1 MHDILRE
8 RLMRKI
14 ESLPEEQVYQMLD
27 YIEFLEAKYGSDA
40 DEETSGLRRFAEAME
55 DKLRKRS
62 VSPAKVREAF
72 QLLSA
77 ADRVLSN
84 VSSAGRKL
92 MEELT
97 PVPDKDAGKRE
108 QLAADEDSG
117 KRDHA
122 AADEGSGKEDH
133 SAADEDSE
141 KRDHPAADEDSGKRD
156 DSEVDELSEKP
167 EPSAVDEGSEEHEHS
182 VVDEISEKHA
192 HPAVDEVS
200 VEGEFPEVEG

>member
-27 YIEFLEAKYGSDA
+27 YIEFLEAKYGSGS

-55 DKLRKRS
+55 DKLRKKS
-62 VSPAKVREAF
+62 VSPAKLREAF

-97 PVPDKDAGKRE
+97 PVPDEGRGKRE
-108 QLAADEDSG
+108 QLAADE
-117 KRDHA
+117 
-122 AADEGSGKEDH
+122 GSGKH
-133 SAADEDSE
+133 
-141 KRDHPAADEDSGKRD
+141 DHPAADEDSGKRD
-156 DSEVDELSEKP
+156 HSEVDEVSEKP
-167 EPSAVDEGSEEHEHS
+167 EPSAVDEGSEKHEHS
-182 VVDEISEKHA
+182 AADEVPEKPELSAVDEVSEKHA
-192 HPAVDEVS
+192 QPAVDEVS